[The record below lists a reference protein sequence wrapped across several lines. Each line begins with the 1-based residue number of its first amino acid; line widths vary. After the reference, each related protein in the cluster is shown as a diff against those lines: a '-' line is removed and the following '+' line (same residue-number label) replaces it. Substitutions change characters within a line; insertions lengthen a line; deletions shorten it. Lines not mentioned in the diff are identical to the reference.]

1 MLRLEA
7 LQQAPGGQGRADQ
20 VAHASLGEF
29 GQRNDAEEL
38 LGEQRQLGK
47 QLSVYV
53 LCQRRLQLLL
63 EIGLAGS
70 GEERHEMLHLACRK
84 GDRR

>member
-1 MLRLEA
+1 MLRLET

-20 VAHASLGEF
+20 VAHSSLGEF